1 MLAFCFLTYEDVEH
15 REIWEPWFAA
25 AAPGQYTIVMHRK
38 EGEGSALPATVIPT
52 QPTEWGTWSLVEA
65 QQSLFREA
73 AKNPAVTKFI
83 LLSADTIPLY
93 SFAALYKALMA
104 DDKGYIRM
112 ASNRKSAKKIPNT
125 AAWSLPWRWS
135 LTSQWIILNRIQFT
149 ALEDNF
155 AMLRAVF
162 GTMFI
167 PDEHVYS
174 IFFDGIGLL
183 GTFKR
188 VPPVHVQWDQKHR
201 TVHTM
206 LFPSLLRSKCTEKTR
221 SCSVWHRDLPHTFHA
236 EELTARK
243 VAEIYASSAFFLRKV
258 CRLAPLRFDLTR
270 DRILL
275 PKACVQS

>member
-15 REIWEPWFAA
+15 LEVWAPFFAA
-25 AAPGQYTIVMHRK
+25 AAPDQYTIVIHRK

-52 QPTEWGTWSLVEA
+52 QATEWGTWSLVEV

-104 DDKGYIRM
+104 DDKGYIRKTT
-112 ASNRKSAKKIPNT
+112 NRQSAKKIPNT

-135 LTSQWIILNRIQFT
+135 LSSQWIILNRTQFT

-174 IFFDGIGLL
+174 IFFDGVGLL
-183 GTFKR
+183 STFKL
-188 VPPVHVQWDQKHR
+188 VPPVHVQWDQIHNQR

-206 LFPSLLRSKCTEKTR
+206 MCTPLLRYQRIPEQNR
-221 SCSVWHRDLPHTFHA
+221 PCSIWHRERPHTFHA

-243 VAEIYASSAFFLRKV
+243 VVEIYASSAFFLRKV
-258 CRLAPLRFDLTR
+258 CSLAPLRFDMTR

-275 PKACVQS
+275 PKA

>member
-25 AAPGQYTIVMHRK
+25 APPDQYTIVIHRK
-38 EGEGSALPATVIPT
+38 EGEGSAMPVTVIPT
-52 QPTEWGTWSLVEA
+52 QKTEWGTWSLVEV
-65 QQSLFREA
+65 QQCLFREA

-104 DDKGYIRM
+104 DDKGYIRKTKYTK
-112 ASNRKSAKKIPNT
+112 SPRKNPNMQ
-125 AAWSLPWRWS
+125 AWSLPWRWS
-135 LTSQWIILNRIQFT
+135 LTSQWIILNRAQFT

-155 AMLRAVF
+155 VMLRTVF
-162 GTMFI
+162 GNMYI

-174 IFFDGIGLL
+174 IFFDGFGLL
-183 GTFKR
+183 DTFKL
-188 VPPVHVQWDQKHR
+188 VPPVHVQWDQKPH
-201 TVHTM
+201 TLHTM
-206 LFPSLLRSKCTEKTR
+206 LCTPLLRPQRIPERTR
-221 SCSVWHRDLPHTFHA
+221 SCSIWHRDRPHTFHA
-236 EELTARK
+236 EELTPRK

-258 CRLAPLRFDLTR
+258 CSLAPLRFDLTL

-275 PKACVQS
+275 PKA

>member
-15 REIWEPWFAA
+15 LEVWAPFFAA
-25 AAPGQYTIVMHRK
+25 APPDQYTIVIQRK

-52 QPTEWGTWSLVEA
+52 QATEWGTWSLVEA

-93 SFAALYKALMA
+93 SFAALYKVLMA
-104 DDKGYIRM
+104 DNKGYIRKT
-112 ASNRKSAKKIPNT
+112 SNRKSPKKIPNT

-135 LTSQWIILNRIQFT
+135 LTSQWIILNRAQFT

-162 GTMFI
+162 GAMYI

-174 IFFDGIGLL
+174 IFFDGVGLL
-183 GTFKR
+183 GTFKL
-188 VPPVHVQWDQKHR
+188 VPPVHVQWDQIHNPR

-206 LFPSLLRSKCTEKTR
+206 MFPSLRRPQCTEKTR
-221 SCSVWHRDLPHTFHA
+221 FCSVWHRDLPHTFHT

-258 CRLAPLRFDLTR
+258 CILAPLRFDLTR

-275 PKACVQS
+275 PKA